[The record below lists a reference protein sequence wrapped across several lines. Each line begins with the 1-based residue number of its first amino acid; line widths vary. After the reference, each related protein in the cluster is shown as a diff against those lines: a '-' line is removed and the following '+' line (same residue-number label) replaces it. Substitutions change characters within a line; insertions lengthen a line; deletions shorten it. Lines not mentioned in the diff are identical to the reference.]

1 MLDPRYPIGKF
12 EATPNPIKENLNG
25 WLNDIEATPKLLRE
39 AVAGLTPEQWETPYR
54 EGGWT
59 VRQVVHHVP
68 ESHMQSYTRFK
79 LALTEEEPL
88 IKPYQE
94 DKWAELPDNRLTPPE
109 TSLVLLEA
117 LHERWNHLLR
127 SLSDSDWQRT
137 FRHPELGLMS
147 LTRTANLY
155 AWHGRHHAAQI
166 TELRKRFS

>member
-12 EATPNPIKENLNG
+12 EATPNATPEDLNR
-25 WLNDIEATPKLLRE
+25 WLDDIEATPKRMRE
-39 AVAGLTPEQWETPYR
+39 AVSGLTPEQWETPYR

-68 ESHMQSYTRFK
+68 ESHMQSYGRFK
-79 LALTEEEPL
+79 LALTEDEPL

-137 FRHPELGLMS
+137 FRHPELGRMS

-166 TELRKRFS
+166 TELRKRW